1 VGISKKVLLIDDE
14 QPILELFS
22 MALEKRGHQYDTA
35 ENGRIGFR
43 KATSEE
49 YDLIICDLHMP
60 EWNGVDSIKG
70 ISMVKPNSKFLV
82 VSGYAENVVADEVRN
97 LDNVIAVLMKPVAL
111 LELMEYVAKC

>member
-1 VGISKKVLLIDDE
+1 VGTSKRVLLIDDE

-22 MALEKRGHQYDTA
+22 AALAKRGHTFDTA

-43 KATSEE
+43 KATSDE

-60 EWNGVDSIKG
+60 EWDGIDSIKG
-70 ISMVKPNSKFLV
+70 ISMVKPHSRFLV

-97 LDNVIAVLMKPVAL
+97 LENVLAVLMKPVDL
-111 LELMEYVAKC
+111 SKLIQYVESS